1 MDFSTMLR
9 ACGLADEPCLLDLW
23 PLFQQWW
30 TFPDPRH
37 ARGKRYALG
46 AMLSIA
52 TLAKLAG
59 CQCPQAIADWARL
72 RAHEL
77 CALFRLGHHR
87 MPTLR
92 TWDRVFA
99 HSIDLA
105 QLERIVYRFV
115 GTALKA
121 RPARGSWCAAL
132 DGKTLRGS
140 IRRGKSGGVHVL
152 AIYLPAQGVVLA
164 QLEIGAKANEISAAP
179 QLLAQVDLHGLI
191 VTGDAMFAQRRLS
204 LQIRQASGDYL
215 WQVKD
220 NQPALLESIET
231 LFNSPPTPPGRGQ
244 LADDFET
251 AHTLDKGHGRLDQR
265 TLMVSSL
272 LQEYSDWPHLAQVFR
287 LERQSLDLAT
297 GKVTTHVRYGVTS
310 LPHELADA
318 ARLLAL
324 VREHWGIE
332 SDLHYRRDVTLGE
345 DKARVCV
352 GRAPYVHATL
362 NNLVLV
368 LLDRCGDHNV
378 ARAQRTISY
387 RLARLLASLILT

>member
-9 ACGLADEPCLLDLW
+9 TCGLADEPCLLDLW

-30 TFPDPRH
+30 AFPDPRH

-59 CQCPQAIADWARL
+59 CQCPQALADWARL
-72 RAHEL
+72 RTREL

-99 HSIDLA
+99 QSIDLT
-105 QLERIVYRFV
+105 QLEHIVYRFV
-115 GTALKA
+115 GASLKG

-152 AIYLPAQGVVLA
+152 AIYLPGQGVVLA

-179 QLLAQVDLHGLI
+179 QMLRDVDLQGLI
-191 VTGDAMFAQRRLS
+191 VTGDAMFAQRALS
-204 LQIRQASGDYL
+204 LQIVQAGGDYL

-220 NQPALLESIET
+220 NQPTLLESIVT
-231 LFNSPPTPPGRGQ
+231 LFTAPPLPAAKGPLR
-244 LADDFET
+244 DDF
-251 AHTLDKGHGRLDQR
+251 AVARRCDKGHGRLDQH
-265 TLMVSSL
+265 TLTVSSL
-272 LQEYSDWPHLAQVFR
+272 LQGYAEWPYLAQVFR

-310 LPHELADA
+310 LPQELADA

-324 VREHWGIE
+324 VRQHWRIE

-345 DKARVCV
+345 DKARVC
-352 GRAPYVHATL
+352 GGHAPYVHATL
-362 NNLVLV
+362 NNLVLA
-368 LLDRCGDHNV
+368 LLDRYGDPNT

-387 RLARLLASLILT
+387 RLARLLASLTST